1 MKKESNVSHHENLI
15 NNNSTSTA
23 RQTSKRFSITAR
35 LLFFSLPLS
44 ILWLIFLGITIN
56 KYFNATMAERYEKEV
71 QDQLTLIDTTLQ
83 TYFSNVKDTVQYIA
97 ESPLLRSSSQAI
109 TSYLYKNSPSGAT
122 EMTPWANGEYENSV
136 YEFFVQV
143 IEHVPALANAGF
155 ALESNAG
162 IIEYPL
168 QTRKNGYDPRTRD
181 WYKLGKNNPQKVNFT
196 DAHKTTYN
204 TVNYSVVSTVKN
216 LDGSI
221 KGVLSCAGDLTDL
234 LNLVTGVAEQTGLNL
249 ILTDVSGFV
258 FVNTMEPEN
267 IFKDIKELGIPELE
281 NYTAG
286 EKTRIHAVINKQ
298 QHMIY
303 TRPSDN
309 EFMTLNFIVFD
320 SQNEAAQTSRR
331 IAIFVLVRFIIVII
345 VIGVIIAFTSLHMG
359 KSLKKISGALG
370 NIAEGDGDLTASIS
384 VKGND
389 EVADIAQSFNKT
401 IKKIANSMR
410 GVKNNIQLLNETS
423 ANLSS
428 NMAKTTDSI
437 NQISTN
443 IDDVKHQVMT
453 QASSVTETAAT
464 MEEIIHT
471 IKQLNRSIERQAAN
485 VHESNQLSEDMVAN
499 IVSISE
505 ILSQNDTA
513 IKNLADATDD
523 GKNTLIN
530 SNSVTQKIAEES
542 DSLMEASNIIQ
553 HIAEQTN
560 LLAMNAAIE
569 AAHAGDAG
577 KGFAVV
583 ADEIRKLSEES
594 DSQGKTITTT
604 LNALSVEIASLS
616 ASSKVVEEK
625 FNVIFTLAE
634 QVKDLSIRLT
644 KSLEEQE
651 SSNRKV
657 LAAIKA
663 INNVTAEVKAG
674 SDEMLKGGEQV
685 AREMQNLDN
694 MTRRITDAM
703 NEMANGAVQINNAVQ
718 AVNDITQ
725 NNKEGI
731 ENLAREVDKFKV

>member
-1 MKKESNVSHHENLI
+1 M
-15 NNNSTSTA
+15 
-23 RQTSKRFSITAR
+23 
-35 LLFFSLPLS
+35 
-44 ILWLIFLGITIN
+44 
-56 KYFNATMAERYEKEV
+56 
-71 QDQLTLIDTTLQ
+71 D
-83 TYFSNVKDTVQYIA
+83 
-97 ESPLLRSSSQAI
+97 
-109 TSYLYKNSPSGAT
+109 
-122 EMTPWANGEYENSV
+122 
-136 YEFFVQV
+136 
-143 IEHVPALANAGF
+143 
-155 ALESNAG
+155 
-162 IIEYPL
+162 
-168 QTRKNGYDPRTRD
+168 
-181 WYKLGKNNPQKVNFT
+181 
-196 DAHKTTYN
+196 
-204 TVNYSVVSTVKN
+204 
-216 LDGSI
+216 
-221 KGVLSCAGDLTDL
+221 
-234 LNLVTGVAEQTGLNL
+234 
-249 ILTDVSGFV
+249 
-258 FVNTMEPEN
+258 PEN
-267 IFKDIKELGIPELE
+267 IFKDVKELGIPELA

-286 EKTRIHAVINKQ
+286 EKTRIPAVINKQ
-298 QHMIY
+298 HYMID
-303 TRPSDN
+303 TRLSTN

-320 SQNEAAQTSRR
+320 SQAEALQTSRG
-331 IAIFVLVRFIIVII
+331 IAFFVLVRFIIAILLI
-345 VIGVIIAFTSLHMG
+345 AVIIAFTSLHMG

-389 EVADIAQSFNKT
+389 EVADIAQAFNKT
-401 IKKIANSMR
+401 IKKIADSVR
-410 GVKNNIQLLNETS
+410 GVKSSIKLLNETS
-423 ANLSS
+423 TNLSS
-428 NMAKTTDSI
+428 NMTKTTDSI
-437 NQISTN
+437 NKISAN

-471 IKQLNRSIERQAAN
+471 IKQLNKSIEHQAAS
-485 VHESNQLSEDMVAN
+485 VYESNHLSEEMVAN
-499 IVSISE
+499 IVSIGE
-505 ILSQNDTA
+505 ILSQNDTV

-625 FNVIFTLAE
+625 FNAIFTLAE
-634 QVKDLSIRLT
+634 QVKDLSTRLT
-644 KSLEEQE
+644 KSLGEQE

-657 LAAIKA
+657 LAAIKT

-674 SDEMLKGGEQV
+674 SDEMLKGGEQI
-685 AREMQNLDN
+685 ANEMQSLDN

-703 NEMANGAVQINNAVQ
+703 NEMASGAVQINNAVQ
-718 AVNDITQ
+718 VVNDITQ
-725 NNKEGI
+725 KNKESI
-731 ENLAREVDKFKV
+731 EILAMEVDKFKV